1 MKKLLHALPFPACG
15 VMLALAAL
23 GNLLQG
29 VFSNIFGHP
38 AAGDLLRYIC
48 GGLSA
53 VLWLMLTVKLVCEG
67 RDILGSISTD
77 AAAASTSATYPM
89 GTIMLLSYIKPI
101 LPVAAAQALWFSA
114 VLLHGTYIAW
124 FACKYILHFQLE
136 RVYASYFVVFV
147 GATTWAITAPVF
159 GHTGLGTAAF
169 FFALTCLLCLFIP
182 VTLRY
187 VRLPVPKAAWPLF
200 CIYTSPAALCLTAY
214 AKSVADKR
222 AAMVIFLLAL
232 SSALWLAV
240 LSRMPYL
247 LRLPFYPS
255 YASFTFPFVIT
266 ATAADQSRIYF
277 DSIGMGQ
284 SWLTPVVVIE
294 TVIAACLVFYT
305 LYRYTKAVAEK
316 M

>member
-29 VFSNIFGHP
+29 VFSNIFGLT
-38 AAGDLLRYIC
+38 AEGELARCVC

-53 VLWLMLTVKLVCEG
+53 ALWLLLTAKLAID
-67 RDILGSISTD
+67 RHDILGSISTD

-101 LPVAAAQALWFSA
+101 LPEAAAQILWFAA
-114 VLLHGTYIAW
+114 VLLHGAYIAW
-124 FACKYILHFQLE
+124 FACKYILHFRLE

-187 VRLPVPKAAWPLF
+187 VRLPVPEAARPLF

-214 AKSVADKR
+214 AKSVAGKR

-240 LSRMPYL
+240 LSRMPSL

-305 LYRYTKAVAEK
+305 LYRYIKAVAEK